1 MAAAGLYDP
10 GFEHDACGVGFV
22 ADLSGRP
29 SHDVVSR
36 ALNVLRHLEHRGAQ
50 GGDPGTGDG
59 AGILTQLPDEFFRAV
74 CGLDLPGPGCYA
86 AGLAF
91 ISAERSSVTRAVE
104 TLAAAEG
111 LNVLGWRE
119 VPHDV
124 AYCGAGARAVLPGLV
139 QVFVAGAN
147 GESGLELERM
157 AFCLRKRAEHQGGV
171 YFASLSARTI
181 VYKGMLSAP
190 QLEPFFPD
198 LSDPRYGSAL
208 ALVHSRF
215 STNTFPSWPLA
226 HPYRYVAHNGEINT
240 IRGNR
245 NWMRAREAMLVS
257 DLIPASRDGAKGIER
272 LFPVLDETGSDSAS
286 FDECLELLTLG
297 GRSLPHA
304 VLMMIPEPWEN
315 HEEMTP
321 ERRAFYQ
328 FHAALMEPWDGPAL
342 IAFTDGSVIG
352 AVLDRNGLR
361 PGRYWVTSDD
371 LVVLA
376 SEVGVLDI
384 DAATVVRKGRLQPGR
399 IFLADTAAG
408 RIVEDEEVKAAL
420 AAEHPYEAWLHA
432 GLVHLDDL
440 PDRALPQRDEA
451 APGSDLV
458 ALQRMHGY
466 TEEELR
472 VILAP
477 MARTGAEPIGS
488 MGTDTPL
495 AVLSDRPR
503 GVFDYFTQLFA
514 QVTNPPLDAIREEL
528 VTSLGTITG
537 PEQNLLVPIPA
548 SCRQIVLPYPVISD
562 QDLAKIVHINDGG
575 NLPGLASH
583 VVDGRYDPRGG
594 GPALRARLAEICAEV
609 SAAIDSGTRLII
621 LSDRTNLA
629 SPAQAA
635 HPTASMSHRRALD
648 RIDVTSMP
656 VAGGGASLIPIP
668 SLLLTGAVHHH
679 LIREK
684 SRTRAG
690 LVLEAGD
697 VRECHHVAL
706 LIGYGAAA
714 VNPYLAI
721 ESVRDLARRGVL
733 QAVSENKAEAN
744 LLKALGKGLLKI
756 MSKMGV
762 STVASYTGA
771 QIFEAIGLGAEVI
784 ETCFAGTTSRLSGVG
799 FDALAAEIGQR
810 ASLALADGAGMEH
823 RRLATGGEYQWRRDG
838 EPHLFGPEAVFKL
851 QHATRSRRYE
861 IFKEYTS
868 LVDDQS
874 RRLMTLRG
882 LLRVRGVDDGTD
894 APSSAPGNEV
904 ESVSS
909 IVRRFATGAMSYGSI
924 SAEAHETLAIAMNRL
939 GARSNTGEGGEDPDR
954 FTPERDGDSRR
965 SAVKQ
970 VASGRFGVTSE
981 YLVNADDLQIKMA
994 QGAKPGE
1001 GGQLPG
1007 HKVYPWIAR
1016 TRYSTPGVGL
1026 ISPPP
1031 HHDIYSIED
1040 LAQLIHDLKNANPAA
1055 RVHVKLVAEVGVGT
1069 VAAGVSK
1076 AHADVVLISGHD
1088 GGTGAAPLTS
1098 IKHAGAPWEL
1108 GLAETQQTLLRNKLR
1123 DRIVVQVDGQL
1134 KTGRDVIIAALLG
1147 AEEFGFAS
1155 APLVVSGCVMMRVCH
1170 LDTCP
1175 VGVATQNPE
1184 LRARFTGKPEFVVN
1198 FFEFIAEEVREYLA
1212 RLGFRTLDEI
1222 VGRVD
1227 LLDAALAVEHWKASG
1242 LDLSPML
1249 HAPPLPEGA
1258 VTRRVTTQ
1266 DHGLDRA
1273 LDNTLIQLA
1282 EGALEEGRPVRLELP
1297 IRNVNRTVGTMLG
1310 YEVTRRWGGEGLPE
1324 GTIDISFSGSAG
1336 QSFGAFLPRG
1346 ITLRL
1351 DGDANDYLG
1360 KGLSGGRL
1368 VVRPHAAAPFAAEE
1382 QVIAGNVIAYGA
1394 TGGEIFL
1401 RGLVGERFCVRNSG
1415 ALAVAEGTGD
1425 HGCEYMTGGRV
1436 VILGPVGRNFAAG
1449 MSGGIAYVLD
1459 LPEIRVNVEMVDLD
1473 PLDGAD
1479 VEFLRDVVERHHDLT
1494 GSAVAARLLADWDPG
1509 RFTKVMPKDYK
1520 RVLSAASRA
1529 EREGRDVNEAVMAA
1543 AHG

>member
-10 GFEHDACGVGFV
+10 RFEHDACGVGFV
-22 ADLSGRP
+22 ADLSGRGG
-29 SHDVVSR
+29 HEVVAR
-36 ALNVLRHLEHRGAQ
+36 ALRVLCNLEHRGAK

-59 AGILTQLPDEFFRAV
+59 AGILTQIPDEFFRAA
-74 CGLDLPGPGCYA
+74 CGFELPEAGAYA
-86 AGLAF
+86 AGMAF
-91 ISAERSSVTRAVE
+91 FSAERHVVTPALAR
-104 TLAAAEG
+104 LAAAEG
-111 LNVLGWRE
+111 LTILGWRE
-119 VPHDV
+119 VPFDIT
-124 AYCGAGARAVLPGLV
+124 ACGDGARAVLPDVL
-139 QVFVAGAN
+139 QLFVAGAE
-147 GESGLELERM
+147 GQHGMELERM
-157 AFCLRKRAEHQGGV
+157 AFCLRKRAEHEAGT

-190 QLEPFFPD
+190 QLGPFYPD
-198 LSDPRYGSAL
+198 LSDPRYGSTL

-240 IRGNR
+240 VQGNR
-245 NWMRAREAMLVS
+245 NWMRAREAMLAS
-257 DLIPASRDGAKGIER
+257 DLIPVSGDGKGIER
-272 LFPVLDETGSDSAS
+272 LFPILDADGSDSAS
-286 FDECLELLTLG
+286 FDECLELLHMG

-361 PGRYWVTSDD
+361 PGRYWVTSDG

-384 DAATVVRKGRLQPGR
+384 DSDPGTTVIRKGRLQPGR
-399 IFLADTAAG
+399 VFLADTVAG
-408 RIVEDEEVKAAL
+408 CIVEDEEVKAAL
-420 AAEHPYEAWLHA
+420 AAEHPYQDWLHA

-440 PDRALPQRDEA
+440 PDRPDGVADHDGEDLLTRQRI
-451 APGSDLV
+451 
-458 ALQRMHGY
+458 HGY

-472 VILAP
+472 VILTP
-477 MARTGAEPIGS
+477 MARAGAEPIGS
-488 MGTDTPL
+488 MGTDTPV
-495 AVLSDRPR
+495 AVLSGRPR
-503 GVFDYFTQLFA
+503 LVFDYFTQLFA

-537 PEQNLLVPIPA
+537 PEQNLLEPLPA
-548 SCRQIVLPYPVISD
+548 SCRQIVLPYPVISNS
-562 QDLAKIVHINDGG
+562 DLAKIVHINDEG

-583 VVDGRYDPRGG
+583 VVDGRYDRRGG
-594 GPALRARLAEICAEV
+594 GEGLRARLKVICADV
-609 SAAIDSGTRLII
+609 SAAIASGARLII
-621 LSDRTNLA
+621 LSDR
-629 SPAQAA
+629 
-635 HPTASMSHRRALD
+635 MS
-648 RIDVTSMP
+648 SS
-656 VAGGGASLIPIP
+656 GSLVPIP

-684 SRTRAG
+684 SRTRVG
-690 LVLEAGD
+690 LIVEAAD

-706 LIGYGAAA
+706 LVGYGAAA

-721 ESVRDLARRGVL
+721 STVRDLARRGVL
-733 QAVSENKAEAN
+733 AGITEKKAEEN

-771 QIFEAIGLGAEVI
+771 QIFEAIGLGPEVI
-784 ETCFAGTTSRLSGVG
+784 EDCFTGTTSRLSGVG
-799 FDALAAEIGQR
+799 FDELAEETWRRTGYALHA
-810 ASLALADGAGMEH
+810 GAGMDF
-823 RRLATGGEYQWRRDG
+823 RRLDTGGEYQWRREG
-838 EPHLFGPEAVFKL
+838 EPHLFGPEVVFKL

-882 LLRVRGVDDGTD
+882 LLRIRGVDEGTD
-894 APSSAPGNEV
+894 APEPGDAPRPVRIEDV
-904 ESVSS
+904 EPVGS

-924 SAEAHETLAIAMNRL
+924 SAEAHQTLAIAMNRL
-939 GARSNTGEGGEDPDR
+939 GGRSNTGEGGEDPDR
-954 FTPERDGDSRR
+954 FIPDANGDLRR

-1007 HKVYPWIAR
+1007 HKVYPWIAK

-1055 RVHVKLVAEVGVGT
+1055 RVHVKLVSEVGVGT

-1155 APLVVSGCVMMRVCH
+1155 APLVVSGCIMMRVCH

-1184 LRARFTGKPEFVVN
+1184 LRARFNGKPEFVVN
-1198 FFEFIAEEVREYLA
+1198 FFEFIAGEVREYLA
-1212 RLGFRTLDEI
+1212 RLGFCGLDEI
-1222 VGRVD
+1222 IGRVD
-1227 LLDAALAVEHWKASG
+1227 LLDTVLAVEHWKASG
-1242 LDLSPML
+1242 LDLSPVL
-1249 HAPPLPEGA
+1249 YAPPLPEGA
-1258 VTRRVTTQ
+1258 ALSCVTSQ
-1266 DHGLDRA
+1266 DHGLDKA

-1282 EGALEEGRPVRLELP
+1282 EGALEEGRPVRLDLP

-1324 GTIDISFSGSAG
+1324 DTIDVSFRGSAG

-1346 ITLRL
+1346 VTLRL

-1368 VVRPHAAAPFAAEE
+1368 IVRPPADATFTAEE
-1382 QVIAGNVIAYGA
+1382 QVIAGNVIGYGA
-1394 TGGEIFL
+1394 TAGEIFL
-1401 RGLVGERFCVRNSG
+1401 RGIVGERFCVRNSG

-1449 MSGGIAYVLD
+1449 MSGGLAYVLD
-1459 LPEIRVNVEMVDLD
+1459 LPEIRVNMEMVDLD
-1473 PLDGAD
+1473 QLEEDDAKF
-1479 VEFLRDVVERHHDLT
+1479 VREVVERHYAET
-1494 GSAVAARLLADWDPG
+1494 GSAVAARLLADWEPG
-1509 RFTKVMPKDYK
+1509 RLTKVMPKDYK
-1520 RVLSAASRA
+1520 RVLSAASQA

>member
-22 ADLSGRP
+22 ADLTGRRT
-29 SHDVVSR
+29 HDVVSG
-36 ALNVLRHLEHRGAQ
+36 ALNVLRHLEHRGAK
-50 GGDPGTGDG
+50 GGDPDTGDG
-59 AGILTQLPDEFFRAV
+59 AGILTQLPDELFRAV
-74 CGLDLPGPGCYA
+74 CGFPLPGPGGYA
-86 AGLAF
+86 AGMAF
-91 ISAERSSVTRAVE
+91 ISSSERSEVTRAVE

-111 LNVLGWRE
+111 LKVLGWRD
-119 VPHDV
+119 VPYDV
-124 AYCGAGARAVLPGLV
+124 THCGAGARAVLPELV
-139 QVFVAGAN
+139 QLFVAGAN
-147 GESGLELERM
+147 GESGLRLERM
-157 AFCLRKRAEHQGGV
+157 AFCLRKRAEHEGGI

-245 NWMRAREAMLVS
+245 NWMRAREAMLAS
-257 DLIPASRDGAKGIER
+257 DLIPDSSDGRGLER
-272 LFPVLDETGSDSAS
+272 LFPVLDETASDSAS
-286 FDECLELLTLG
+286 FDECLELLHMG

-361 PGRYWVTSDD
+361 PGRYWVTSDG

-384 DAATVVRKGRLQPGR
+384 VPETPENQATVIRKGRLQPGR
-399 IFLADTAAG
+399 IFLADTASG

-420 AAEHPYEAWLHA
+420 AAEHPYESWLHA

-440 PDRALPQRDEA
+440 PDRPLPHRSA
-451 APGSDLV
+451 VPLIT
-458 ALQRMHGY
+458 LQRMHGY

-477 MARTGAEPIGS
+477 MARAGAEPIGS

-503 GVFDYFTQLFA
+503 LVFDYFTQLFA

-537 PEQNLLVPIPA
+537 PEQNLLEPIPA
-548 SCRQIVLPYPVISD
+548 SCRQIVLPYPVITD
-562 QDLAKIVHINDGG
+562 QDLAKIAHINDEG

-594 GPALRARLAEICAEV
+594 GPRPLARLGATFAEV
-609 SAAIDSGTRLII
+609 SAAIEDGARLII
-621 LSDRTNLA
+621 LSDRA
-629 SPAQAA
+629 DPSDAF
-635 HPTASMSHRRALD
+635 
-648 RIDVTSMP
+648 V
-656 VAGGGASLIPIP
+656 PIP

-690 LVLEAGD
+690 LVVEAGD

-706 LIGYGAAA
+706 LVGYGAAA

-721 ESVRDLARRGVL
+721 ESVRDLVRRGVL
-733 QAVSENKAEAN
+733 DGVSEKKAEAN

-771 QIFEAIGLGAEVI
+771 QIFEAIGLGPEVI
-784 ETCFAGTTSRLSGVG
+784 QTCFAGTTSRLSGVG
-799 FDALAAEIGQR
+799 FDALAAEIEQR
-810 ASLALADGAGMEH
+810 AGLTGVAGMEH

-838 EPHLFGPEAVFKL
+838 EPHLFSPETVFKL
-851 QHATRSRRYE
+851 QHATRTRRYE

-882 LLRVRGVDDGTD
+882 LLRIRGVDDRTD
-894 APSSAPGNEV
+894 APPSVQKNDV

-939 GARSNTGEGGEDPDR
+939 GARSNTGEGGEDPER
-954 FTPERDGDSRR
+954 FTPEGNGDLRR

-1007 HKVYPWIAR
+1007 HKVYPWIAK

-1123 DRIVVQVDGQL
+1123 DRIVVQADGQL

-1212 RLGFRTLDEI
+1212 RLGFRTLAEI

-1242 LDLSPML
+1242 LDLAPIL
-1249 HAPPLPEGA
+1249 YAPPLPDGA
-1258 VTRRVTTQ
+1258 ATRCVTTQ
-1266 DHGLDRA
+1266 DHGLDKA

-1310 YEVTRRWGGEGLPE
+1310 YEVTRRWGGEGLPD

-1368 VVRPHAAAPFAAEE
+1368 VVRPPASARFAAEE
-1382 QVIAGNVIAYGA
+1382 QVIAGNVIGYGA

-1459 LPEIRVNVEMVDLD
+1459 CPVRRVNMEMVDLD
-1473 PLDGAD
+1473 PLTQDDAR
-1479 VEFLRDVVERHHDLT
+1479 FLRDVTERHHAAT
-1494 GSAVAARLLADWDPG
+1494 GSVVAARLLADWDPG
-1509 RFTKVMPKDYK
+1509 RFTKIMPKDYK
-1520 RVLSAASRA
+1520 RVLSAASAA